1 VLKYSRN
8 LTLDIFDYSGRK
20 LGNLYDNTLSVSG
33 QAYDVF
39 VITQRNGWK
48 ELSFS
53 LPGKVKNE
61 EGKDVDN
68 FRLDY
73 LKSDYKIRAIDDFGT
88 DWFIVSEHRIRHS
101 SDKRLYEV
109 TAGHVSQLL
118 KYKNLDLEFSDEEGN
133 NVGTAAEFL
142 DTILEGTGW
151 TVGNVYV
158 FREEHGEAVNGVM
171 PEKRR
176 SLKAAAKTGAFKLI
190 TAMCDLFDAKAVYNG
205 DTLTVDI
212 LPMNP
217 FSVDEYTGLPMVA
230 TQNGTKMSL
239 YSMGQSDQPR
249 VIELHYGQNVRNVS
263 RTLNTEN
270 IVTKLNSY
278 GSYGDTT
285 SNYCGINIAEHT
297 VYHWIAKS
305 NIAQGTTVT
314 FTVNNPDLMRFQFTV
329 QQGASISAG
338 DKLTFDLLDP
348 ASMMYIWNER
358 TKHAYPVHKG
368 AEGVSMETVCNDP
381 TTETKKNSV
390 HYLMDFT
397 YYDTIGLF
405 SDEMLQA
412 LASFQQNSAAYY
424 QAAEEAAAQAA
435 DAYGRL
441 SEVIATV
448 DYCKLAVSSVSRG
461 ANSEIVL
468 VLNTNDYPDG
478 VIWRSDF
485 DSREREYFS
494 WNCANALKDDG
505 KPTNP
510 NASVIYM
517 IGRSTPTKWVKAYLK
532 SIDNIAVWEQ
542 GRSYAVGNMIVYY
555 GSFYRCTTAV
565 EGGTDAPFDSSKWT
579 LVPFNE
585 IHPKRLTLWTTDLPN
600 DANVEYFLLGTD
612 SAGGDLGAYE
622 SFDDAAKQSI
632 AETSARATV
641 QHKVYYTSG
650 AMPVLP
656 TLIRDYAWWWNYTTK
671 RMYFCWTGG
680 TFMDRNA
687 TVSSWAPV
695 IITGGT
701 EPPYASNSYYYDW
714 KSGLVYYSKD
724 GAWVQLKTVEETRIG
739 SMFGTVYKNCLD
751 RDSYR
756 EGLYETYTYTHSG
769 ADLPVG
775 NYYFD
780 LDDSRFYAFSTSK
793 PLDDGE
799 SLKLDRINNTL
810 AIHDSTGEVVP
821 NGYQLKQ
828 AYSFNGVGYHSPN
841 IVMDASFME
850 GWINDDGGNVTTAAT
865 LWGRG
870 EQYTNPNAKYYRTGN
885 LRAYELLQYSVSANA
900 PSCIDKVLFYDGKNQ
915 FIGATA
921 LVAGGT
927 FTTPK
932 STKYIRLR
940 TRDMS
945 QSQYANQA
953 YILALSSIREAMSL
967 VKDLLADGNLSNDY
981 SSDSRNAV
989 LHSLLQDIVGKCG
1002 LNVSATN
1009 TNWAAVISAAK
1020 TKINAFN
1027 IHYVRYND
1035 AIIISEET
1043 YLPLNCVGGGDL
1055 ISLPGLVGR
1064 FRQYSDNYYETYR
1077 GALLDAQEA
1086 IKQQLNDFKEAMGDL
1101 YREGT
1106 LNDSNYV
1113 EGDESR
1119 LYADTIDSIMEVS
1132 RPKASYEVDFLDQ
1145 YNSQK
1150 DMEYG
1155 VREDT
1160 EIQWPD
1166 LDIRD
1171 MIHLVDPSIA
1181 VNEWAYIDKLAKCY
1195 DDPRKTKI
1203 DINTELSLL
1212 SQKSF
1217 SDVLENIANV
1227 ASKLNAK
1234 ESKYDKAVTAG
1245 ANGSVA
1251 AGRLAGVLEANKV
1264 LITGTRSN
1272 WSTTPEGNVIFEAAD
1287 GSSAMMLT
1295 GAGFAVARNKD
1306 EWGDWN
1312 WVSYGTGEG
1321 FSADQIVTGY
1331 LSAERIEA
1339 GSITADRMANG
1350 FGAEINLD
1358 GNAVQ
1363 IKAAE
1368 IEQAVVGTDGTL
1380 SQMVVKDGSIVAKI
1394 GKTIKDTYDEYTTV
1408 TSGQTP
1414 TTQSVWST
1422 TKPLGATGV
1431 DVYHRVRIIYEN
1443 DDEKFEPSATGELDR
1458 TENII
1463 SGAIPVPYV
1472 NSSGIRIEDGTLTVE
1487 STGTIDM
1494 LANSTIWIGTHN
1506 NNNSITMNNEGISF
1520 GSDADISISGADE
1533 VNIEGGELNFTSGS
1547 TINVES
1553 QSGLNVASGGSIIIA
1568 STGTF
1573 TLDSTNLKV
1582 NADGAGTVFIKGEVQ
1597 ALSGQIAG
1605 WKIKGN
1611 KLYSGSGDAP
1621 GESASTTY
1629 VGLNADPGNGT
1640 NYAIWAGNTVAANAP
1655 FSVTMA
1661 GFLKAKSGTIGGWS
1675 INEHTLTSTASGSV
1689 AGLGDSTQSYAF
1701 WAGQTNGGTPVY
1713 YVTHAGFLHAENA
1726 NIKGSIYTGYKSSFS
1741 SANAGVYLGSEGISC
1756 GANSPF
1762 KVTNAG
1768 VLTATSGTIGGWTI
1782 GAHALTSNSGKTGM
1796 HDNADSYAYAFWA
1809 GNATPS
1815 SAGFSVT
1822 HAGVLSAT
1830 GATISGTLTST
1841 SGSIGDFTISG
1852 GCLYTNNKSSISTD
1866 VAGVFI
1872 GSTGIALGKNNV
1884 FKVTNAGAVTMSN
1897 CTITGG
1903 SITIKDGTTEKFKV
1917 TSAGAA
1923 TMANCT
1929 ITGGSIT
1936 IKDGTT
1942 EKFKVTSAGAAT
1954 MANCTITGGSITI
1967 KNSSNKTT
1975 FSVSTAGYLTSVS
1988 GSIGGW
1994 AIGDHTLTS
2003 NNGKTGIRDNADSNE
2018 YAFWAGNATPSSAN
2032 FYVKHDG
2039 TLYAKTG
2046 TFKGSLNG
2054 ANITGA
2060 TGTFTGGLTGASGT
2074 FGGVT
2079 LNSNGLSSTHFSIDG
2094 SGNATFNGTING
2106 GSINIGNGN
2115 FVVNGSGEVTA
2126 KSITLKGEIQS
2137 GTYGTLEGWT
2147 FKKEFGYMY
2156 SGSGS
2161 TTFCLVGNGSATDTQ
2176 MGQVGARN
2184 GLQKTAMWAG
2194 NASPPWYNSATFNLP
2209 NFAVLRDGTA
2219 YIKDLY
2225 VYNLYPHFVYSS
2237 DALGSVTRNGERNT
2251 FVKAQF
2257 AYFNGNTFGWSAN
2270 GTIPVSN

>member
-1 VLKYSRN
+1 MLKHSRN

-39 VITQRNGWK
+39 KTTLRNGWK

-53 LPGKVKNE
+53 LPGKVKNA
-61 EGKDVDN
+61 EGKDEDN

-73 LKSDYKIRAIDDFGT
+73 LKSDYRIRAIDDFGT
-88 DWFIVSEHRIRHS
+88 DWFIISEHRIRHS

-118 KYKNLDLEFSDEEGN
+118 KYKNLDLVFSDEEGN
-133 NVGTAAEFL
+133 NVGTAAELL

-151 TVGNVYV
+151 TAGNVYV

-176 SLKAAAKTGAFKLI
+176 SLIAPAKSGAFKLI
-190 TAMCDLFDAKAVYNG
+190 TSMCDLFDAKPVYNG
-205 DTLTVDI
+205 DERTVDI

-230 TQNGTKMSL
+230 TQNGTRLSL
-239 YSMGQSDQPR
+239 YRMDQSNQPR
-249 VIELHYGQNVRNVS
+249 VVELHYGQNVRNVS

-270 IVTKLNSY
+270 VITKLNSY

-297 VYHWIAKS
+297 VYHWTAAEDIPE
-305 NIAQGTTVT
+305 GTSVT
-314 FTVNNPDLMRFQFTV
+314 FTINNPDLERFYFTV
-329 QQGASISAG
+329 QDGAAIEAG
-338 DKLTFDLLDP
+338 DVLTFDLLDP
-348 ASMMYIWNER
+348 ASMMYIWNE
-358 TKHAYPVHKG
+358 TAKYAYPVHKG
-368 AEGVSMETVCNDP
+368 AGGLHMEDVCGEP
-381 TTETKKNSV
+381 TTETRKNSV

-405 SDEMLQA
+405 SNEMLQQ

-424 QAAEEAAAQAA
+424 QAAEEAAAEAA

-448 DYCKLAVSSVSRG
+448 DYCKLAVKNVSRDG
-461 ANSEIVL
+461 NNSIVL
-468 VLNTNDYPDG
+468 TLNTDDYPNG

-494 WNCANALKDDG
+494 WNCANELKDDG

-517 IGRSTPTKWVKAYLK
+517 IGRSEPTKWVKAYLK
-532 SIDNIAVWEQ
+532 SIDDIATWRQ
-542 GRSYAVGNMIVYY
+542 GQAYTVGDMIVYY

-565 EGGTDAPFDSSKWT
+565 EGGTDAPFDSSKWA
-579 LVPFNE
+579 LVPFYE
-585 IHPKRLTLWTTDLPN
+585 IHPKKLTFWTEDLPN
-600 DANVEYFLLGTD
+600 DVNVEYFLLGTD

-641 QHKVYYTSG
+641 QHKVYYTNG
-650 AMPVLP
+650 VMPVLP
-656 TLIRDYAWWWNYTTK
+656 TLIRDYAWWWDYSEK
-671 RMYFCWTGG
+671 KMYFCWTGG

-687 TVSSWAPV
+687 TVSAWAPV
-695 IITGGT
+695 IITADE
-701 EPPYASNSYYYDW
+701 EPECTANSYYYNW
-714 KSGLVYYSKD
+714 KTGLVFYSKD

-769 ADLPVG
+769 ADLPIG

-780 LDDSRFYAFSTSK
+780 LEDSRYYAFSTTK
-793 PLDDGE
+793 ALNDE
-799 SLKLDRINNTL
+799 NSLKLDRINNTL
-810 AIHDSTGEVVP
+810 SIQDSEGEVVP

-828 AYSFNGVGYHSPN
+828 AYSFTNVGYHSPN
-841 IVMDASFME
+841 LIMDATFSE
-850 GWINDDGGNVTTAAT
+850 GWLNDEGGNVTTAAT
-865 LWGRG
+865 LWDRG

-885 LRAYELLQYSVSANA
+885 MRAYELLEYSVSSGL
-900 PSCIDKVLFYDGKNQ
+900 PSCIDAALFYDGKNQ
-915 FIGATA
+915 FIGLTT
-921 LVAGGT
+921 LTAGGT

-940 TRDMS
+940 TKDMT
-945 QSQYANQA
+945 QYPSEQ
-953 YILALSSIREAMSL
+953 YILALYDIREAMSL
-967 VKDLLADGNLSNDY
+967 VKDLLADENLRDVPEVLFNY
-981 SSDSRNAV
+981 ETPDSRND
-989 LHSLLQDIVGKCG
+989 LLNSLLANIADKCG
-1002 LNVSATN
+1002 LDLSTAN
-1009 TNWAAVISAAK
+1009 TNWANVINAAK
-1020 TKINAFN
+1020 DKIGAFD
-1027 IHYVRYND
+1027 IHYVRYED
-1035 AIIISEET
+1035 AIIVNEET
-1043 YLPLNCVGGGDL
+1043 YLPLSCVGGGDL
-1055 ISLPGLVGR
+1055 ISLPGLVAR
-1064 FRQYSDNYYETYR
+1064 FRDYSDDYYETYR
-1077 GALLDAQEA
+1077 GALLEAQEA

-1113 EGDESR
+1113 EGDEDR
-1119 LYADTIDSIMEVS
+1119 LYADTIDSVREVS
-1132 RPKASYEVDFLDQ
+1132 RPKATYEVDFLDL

-1150 DMEYG
+1150 DMEYS

-1181 VNEWAYIDKLAKCY
+1181 VNEWAYIDKLNKCY
-1195 DDPRKTKI
+1195 DAPWKTTI
-1203 DINTELSLL
+1203 DINTDLSLL

-1217 SDVLENIANV
+1217 TDVLENIANV
-1227 ASKLNAK
+1227 ASKMNAK

-1245 ANGSVA
+1245 ANGSIA
-1251 AGRLAGVLEANKV
+1251 AGRLSGILEANKV

-1272 WSTTPEGNVIFEAAD
+1272 WFTTPEGNVIFEAAD
-1287 GSSAMMLT
+1287 GSSAMMIT

-1368 IEQAVVGTDGTL
+1368 IEQAVVGESGSLT
-1380 SQMVVKDGSIVAKI
+1380 QMVIKDGSIVAKI
-1394 GKTIKDTYDEYTTV
+1394 GKTIKDTYEEYTTV
-1408 TSGQTP
+1408 ASGQTP
-1414 TTQSVWST
+1414 TSDSVWT
-1422 TKPLGATGV
+1422 TTRPTAGTGQV
-1431 DVYHRVRIIYEN
+1431 VYRRVRIVYEN
-1443 DDEKFEPSATGELDR
+1443 DNEKFEPSATGEPDR
-1458 TENII
+1458 TEGII
-1463 SGAIPVPYV
+1463 SGAVAVPYV
-1472 NSSGIRIEDGTLTVE
+1472 NSNGITIEDGTLTVE

-1506 NNNSITMNNEGISF
+1506 NNNSITMNNEGIAF
-1520 GSDADISISGADE
+1520 GTDADIYITGADE

-1547 TINVES
+1547 TINVNS
-1553 QSGLNVASGGSIIIA
+1553 QSDVNIASGGSINIA

-1573 TLDSTNLKV
+1573 TLDSENLQV
-1582 NADGAGTVFIKGEVQ
+1582 NTDGNGTVSIKGQVE
-1597 ALSGQIAG
+1597 AITGKIAG
-1605 WKIKGN
+1605 WNIKGN
-1611 KLYSGSGDAP
+1611 KLYSGTGDGP
-1621 GESASTTY
+1621 GESPSTTY
-1629 VGLNADPGNGT
+1629 VGLNADPGNGD
-1640 NYAIWAGNTVAANAP
+1640 NYAIWAGNTVPANAP

-1661 GFLKAKSGTIGGWS
+1661 GYLKASSGTIGGWD
-1675 INEHTLTSTASGSV
+1675 IYEHSLTSTENGIV
-1689 AGLGDSTQSYAF
+1689 TGLGDSTQTYAF
-1701 WAGQTNGGTPVY
+1701 WAGQSNGGTPIFSVDHSGLLY
-1713 YVTHAGFLHAENA
+1713 AENA
-1726 NIKGSIYTGYKSSFS
+1726 NIKGSIYTGNKNSF
-1741 SANAGVYLGSEGISC
+1741 NNTGAGVYLGPEGIAC
-1756 GANSPF
+1756 GENSPF

-1768 VLTATSGTIGGWTI
+1768 VLTASSGTIGGWTI
-1782 GAHALTSNSGKTGM
+1782 GAHALTSNNGKTGM

-1809 GNATPS
+1809 GNATPA

-1822 HAGVLSAT
+1822 HAGVLHAT
-1830 GATISGTLTST
+1830 GATISGDITAT
-1841 SGSIGDFTISG
+1841 SGSFSGTVTATQGAIGDFTLKNGS
-1852 GCLYTNNKSSISTD
+1852 LYTNNKSTISTD
-1866 VAGVFI
+1866 VAGVYI
-1872 GSTGIALGKNNV
+1872 GSDGIALGKNNV

-1897 CTITGG
+1897 ATINGG
-1903 SITIKDGTTEKFKV
+1903 SITIYKNGVVNFQV
-1917 TSAGAA
+1917 TSTGVL
-1923 TMANCT
+1923 TAN
-1929 ITGGSIT
+1929 
-1936 IKDGTT
+1936 
-1942 EKFKVTSAGAAT
+1942 E
-1954 MANCTITGGSITI
+1954 
-1967 KNSSNKTT
+1967 
-1975 FSVSTAGYLTSVS
+1975 
-1988 GSIGGW
+1988 
-1994 AIGDHTLTS
+1994 
-2003 NNGKTGIRDNADSNE
+2003 
-2018 YAFWAGNATPSSAN
+2018 
-2032 FYVKHDG
+2032 
-2039 TLYAKTG
+2039 G

-2060 TGTFTGGLTGASGT
+2060 TGTFSGTLGATTVSAINISATQITSGTIASSRIDSDSISACNINASKITSGTMSADRISGGSISANLITSGTLSADRISGGSLTG
-2074 FGGVT
+2074 
-2079 LNSNGLSSTHFSIDG
+2079 ST
-2094 SGNATFNGTING
+2094 
-2106 GSINIGNGN
+2106 INIGNGN
-2115 FVVNGSGEVTA
+2115 FVVDSNGNVTA
-2126 KSITLKGEIQS
+2126 KSITLKGQIQEGS
-2137 GTYGTLEGWT
+2137 YGSLQGWKFDAST
-2147 FKKEFGYMY
+2147 GYMY

-2161 TTFCLVGNGSATDTQ
+2161 TMFCLCGNPTNTSSFTVNSITFD
-2176 MGQVGARN
+2176 N
-2184 GLQKTAMWAG
+2184 GISKAAMWAG
-2194 NASPPWYNSATFNLP
+2194 RGHPVGKNTSSKKSYLAPFLVMRNGDVFIKNLYVENLNAHYNLKTKGGIESETWNTGVVTWDGDSLGFNSAYTMQ
-2209 NFAVLRDGTA
+2209 
-2219 YIKDLY
+2219 
-2225 VYNLYPHFVYSS
+2225 
-2237 DALGSVTRNGERNT
+2237 SVG
-2251 FVKAQF
+2251 
-2257 AYFNGNTFGWSAN
+2257 
-2270 GTIPVSN
+2270 

>member
-1 VLKYSRN
+1 MLKHSRN

-39 VITQRNGWK
+39 VTTERNGWK

-53 LPGKVKNE
+53 LPGKVKNADGE
-61 EGKDVDN
+61 DEDN

-73 LKSDYKIRAIDDFGT
+73 LKSDYRIRAIDDFGT
-88 DWFIVSEHRIRHS
+88 DWFIVSEHKIRHS
-101 SDKRLYEV
+101 SDKKLYDV

-133 NVGTAAEFL
+133 NVGTAAELL

-151 TVGNVYV
+151 TAGNVYI
-158 FREEHGEAVNGVM
+158 FREEHGEPVNGVM

-176 SLKAAAKTGAFKLI
+176 SLKASSKTGAFKLI
-190 TAMCDLFDAKAVYNG
+190 TSMCDLFDAKAVFNG
-205 DTLTVDI
+205 DERTVDI

-217 FSVDEYTGLPMVA
+217 FSVDEYTGLPLVA
-230 TQNGTKMSL
+230 MQNGTRLSL
-239 YSMGQSDQPR
+239 YNMDQNNQPR
-249 VIELHYGQNVRNVS
+249 VIELHYGQNVSNVS
-263 RTLNTEN
+263 RTLNTES

-297 VYHWIAKS
+297 VYHWTAS
-305 NIAQGTTVT
+305 TDIAQGTTVT
-314 FTVNNPDLMRFQFTV
+314 FTVNNPDLTRFQYTV
-329 QQGASISAG
+329 QPGASIRSG
-338 DKLTFDLLDP
+338 DILTFDLLDP

-358 TKHAYPVHKG
+358 TKYAYPVHKG
-368 AEGVSMETVCNDP
+368 AEGTSIGNVCTGP

-405 SDEMLQA
+405 SNEMLQA

-448 DYCKLAVSSVSRG
+448 DYCKLAVSSVSRDG
-461 ANSEIVL
+461 SNRVVL
-468 VLNTNDYPDG
+468 TLNTNSYPDG

-485 DSREREYFS
+485 DSTEREYFS
-494 WNCANALKDDG
+494 WNCANSLKDDG

-532 SIDNIAVWEQ
+532 SIDNISVWEE
-542 GRSYAVGNMIVYY
+542 GRPYSVGSLVVYY

-565 EGGTDAPFDSSKWT
+565 EGIADAPFDSSKWT
-579 LVPFNE
+579 LVPFYD
-585 IHPKRLTLWTTDLPN
+585 IHPKKLTLWTEDLPN
-600 DANVEYFLLGTD
+600 DANIEYFLLGTD

-656 TLIRDYAWWWNYTTK
+656 ALIRDYAWWWNYSTK
-671 RMYFCWTGG
+671 KLYFCWTGD
-680 TFMDRNA
+680 TFTDRNA

-695 IITGGT
+695 IITADA
-701 EPPYASNSYYYDW
+701 EPAYAANSYYYDW
-714 KSGLVYYSKD
+714 KNGLVYYAKD

-769 ADLPVG
+769 SDLPVG

-780 LDDSRFYAFSTSK
+780 LDDSRYYAFSTNR
-793 PLDDGE
+793 PMNAGE

-810 AIHDSTGEVVP
+810 AIYDSAGEVVP

-828 AYSFNGVGYHSPN
+828 AYSFNAVGYHSPN
-841 IVMDASFME
+841 LVMDASFME
-850 GWINDDGGNVTTAAT
+850 GWINDEGGNVTTAAT
-865 LWGRG
+865 LWDRG

-885 LRAYELLQYSVSANA
+885 LRAYELLQYSVSSNA
-900 PSCIDKVLFYDGKNQ
+900 PSCIDKVLFYDSKNQ
-915 FIGATA
+915 FISATA

-927 FTTPK
+927 FTTPR

-940 TRDMS
+940 TMDMS
-945 QSQYANQA
+945 QSQYANQR
-953 YILALSSIREAMSL
+953 YILALSSIREAQSL
-967 VKDLLADGNLSNDY
+967 VKDLLADGNLSNNY
-981 SSDSRNAV
+981 ISDSRNTV
-989 LHSLLQDIVGKCG
+989 LHSLLQDIVSKCG
-1002 LNVSATN
+1002 LSVSSAN
-1009 TNWAAVISAAK
+1009 TNWAAVINAAK
-1020 TKINAFN
+1020 TKIGAFN
-1027 IHYVRYND
+1027 IHYVRCND
-1035 AIIISEET
+1035 AIIVSEET
-1043 YLPLNCVGGGDL
+1043 YLPLNCTGGGDL

-1064 FRQYSDNYYETYR
+1064 FRQYSDDYYETYR

-1113 EGDESR
+1113 EGDEDK
-1119 LYADTIDSIMEVS
+1119 LYADTIDSIREVS
-1132 RPKASYEVDFLDQ
+1132 RPKAKYEVDFLDQ

-1217 SDVLENIANV
+1217 TDVLENIANV
-1227 ASKLNAK
+1227 ASRLNTK
-1234 ESKYDKAVTAG
+1234 ETKYDKAVTAG

-1272 WSTTPEGNVIFEAAD
+1272 WYTTPEGNMIFEAAD

-1295 GAGFAVARNKD
+1295 GSGFAVARNKD
-1306 EWGDWN
+1306 QWGDWN

-1321 FSADQIVTGY
+1321 FSADQIVTGF

-1339 GSITADRMANG
+1339 GTITADRMANG

-1380 SQMVVKDGSIVAKI
+1380 SQMMIKDGSIVAKI
-1394 GKTIKDTYDEYTTV
+1394 GKTIKDTYEEYTKV
-1408 TSGQTP
+1408 ASGQTP
-1414 TTQSVWST
+1414 TAQSTWST
-1422 TKPLGATGV
+1422 TKPTASAGQS
-1431 DVYHRVRIIYEN
+1431 VYRRVHIIYEN
-1443 DDEKFEPSATGELDR
+1443 DTEKYEPSATGMLDR

-1463 SGAIPVPYV
+1463 NGAIAVPYV
-1472 NSSGIRIEDGTLTVE
+1472 DSSGITIEDGTLTVE

-1506 NNNSITMNNEGISF
+1506 NNNSIAMNNSGMTI
-1520 GSDADISISGADE
+1520 GSNA
-1533 VNIEGGELNFTSGS
+1533 NITIVGGGKVTVSGGELDFTSGS
-1547 TINVES
+1547 TINMKS
-1553 QSGLNVASGGSIIIA
+1553 NGGFNVSSGGKISIA

-1582 NADGAGTVFIKGEVQ
+1582 NTDGAGTVSIKGQVE
-1597 ALSGQIAG
+1597 ATSGKIAG
-1605 WKIKGN
+1605 WNIKGT
-1611 KLYSGSGDAP
+1611 KLYSGTGDGA

-1629 VGLNADPGNGT
+1629 VGLNAAPGSSSNI
-1640 NYAIWAGNTVAANAP
+1640 AIWAGNTVAANAP

-1661 GFLKAKSGTIGGWS
+1661 GYMKAKSGTIGGWD
-1675 INEHTLTSTASGSV
+1675 IGEHKLTSTSNNVVTGM
-1689 AGLGDSTQSYAF
+1689 GDSTQSYAF

-1713 YVTHAGFLHAENA
+1713 YVTHAGFFHAENA
-1726 NIKGSIYTGYKSSFS
+1726 NIKGSIYTGDKSSFS

-1782 GAHALTSNSGKTGM
+1782 GAHALTSNNGKAGI
-1796 HDNADSYAYAFWA
+1796 HDNADSYTYAFWA

-1815 SAGFSVT
+1815 SAGFYVT
-1822 HAGVLSAT
+1822 HAGVLNAT
-1830 GATISGTLTST
+1830 GATISGTITAT
-1841 SGSIGDFTISG
+1841 SGSFTGTVTATSGSFTGTITSTDGSIGGFTISSG
-1852 GCLYTNNKSSISTD
+1852 SLYTNNKNSISTD

-1884 FKVTNAGAVTMSN
+1884 FNVTNAGAVTMSN

-1903 SITIKDGTTEKFKV
+1903 SISIKEGTTETFKV
-1917 TSAGAA
+1917 TTTGSV
-1923 TMANCT
+1923 TMSKCT
-1929 ITGGSIT
+1929 ITGG
-1936 IKDGTT
+1936 
-1942 EKFKVTSAGAAT
+1942 T
-1954 MANCTITGGSITI
+1954 MTI
-1967 KNSSNKTT
+1967 KNSNNKTT
-1975 FSVSTAGYLTSVS
+1975 FSVTNAGYLTSVS
-1988 GSIGGW
+1988 GNIGGW
-1994 AIGDHTLTS
+1994 EIGDHSLTS
-2003 NNGKTGIRDNADSNE
+2003 NNGKTGMQDNANSNE

-2054 ANITGA
+2054 ATITGA
-2060 TGTFTGGLTGASGT
+2060 TGTFTGSLTGASGA

-2126 KSITLKGEIQS
+2126 RSLTIT
-2137 GTYGTLEGWT
+2137 GTVGIVTGTTATLEGWKFQSST
-2147 FKKEFGYMY
+2147 GYMY
-2156 SGSGS
+2156 SGSS
-2161 TTFCLVGNGSATDTQ
+2161 KTTFCLCGNPTDTEVNGSTVALSKTAAWSGSKYPSKFATSAGGVVTAS
-2176 MGQVGARN
+2176 GLAPFILLRN
-2184 GLQKTAMWAG
+2184 GDMFVK
-2194 NASPPWYNSATFNLP
+2194 NL
-2209 NFAVLRDGTA
+2209 FVE
-2219 YIKDLY
+2219 K
-2225 VYNLYPHFVYSS
+2225 LYPHYIYSMANMTS
-2237 DALGSVTRNGERNT
+2237 TPTSTTHMRGTPYYNNT
-2251 FVKAQF
+2251 TF
-2257 AYFNGNTFGWSAN
+2257 AFGDVNT
-2270 GTIPVSN
+2270 VSMDDV

>member
-1 VLKYSRN
+1 MLKHSRN
-8 LTLDIFDYSGRK
+8 LTLDIFDYNGNK

-33 QAYDVF
+33 QGYDVF
-39 VITQRNGWK
+39 VTTQRNGWK

-53 LPGKVKNE
+53 LPGKVKNA
-61 EGKDVDN
+61 EGEDEDN

-73 LKSDYKIRAIDDFGT
+73 LKSDYRIRSIDDFGT
-88 DWFIVSEHRIRHS
+88 DWFIVSEHRIRHT
-101 SDKRLYEV
+101 SDKKLYEI

-133 NVGTAAEFL
+133 NVGNAAELL
-142 DTILEGTGW
+142 DAILEGTGW
-151 TVGNVYV
+151 TAGNVYI
-158 FREEHGEAVNGVM
+158 FREEHGEPVNGVM

-176 SLKAAAKTGAFKLI
+176 SLKAPAKTGAFKLI
-190 TAMCDLFDAKAVYNG
+190 TSMCELFDAKPVFNG
-205 DTLTVDI
+205 DERTVDI

-217 FSVDEYTGLPMVA
+217 FSVDDYSGLPMVA
-230 TQNGTKMSL
+230 TQDGTKLSL
-239 YSMGQSDQPR
+239 YRMDQSNQPR

-263 RTLNTEN
+263 RTLNTES

-278 GSYGDTT
+278 GSFGDTT

-297 VYHWIAKS
+297 VYHWTAVNDIAG
-305 NIAQGTTVT
+305 GTTVT
-314 FTVNNPDLMRFQFTV
+314 FVVNNPDPMRFEFV
-329 QQGASISAG
+329 VNDNVAVEAG
-338 DKLTFDLLDP
+338 DVLTFDMLDP
-348 ASMMYIWNER
+348 ASMMYIWNE
-358 TKHAYPVHKG
+358 TAQYAYPVHKG
-368 AEGVSMETVCNDP
+368 ANGLHMEDLCGDP
-381 TTETKKNSV
+381 TTETRKNSV

-405 SDEMLQA
+405 SDDMLQH
-412 LASFQQNSAAYY
+412 LASFQQSSAALY
-424 QAAEEAAAQAA
+424 QAAEEAAAEAA

-448 DYCKLAVSSVSRG
+448 DYCKLAVNNVSRD
-461 ANSEIVL
+461 ANNSVIL
-468 VLNTNDYPDG
+468 TLNTTDYPDG

-532 SIDNIAVWEQ
+532 SIDNINVWEQ
-542 GRSYAVGNMIVYY
+542 GAAYTVGDIVVYY

-579 LVPFNE
+579 LVPFYE
-585 IHPKRLTLWTTDLPN
+585 IHPKRLTLWTEELP
-600 DANVEYFLLGTD
+600 DDVSIEYFLLGTD

-656 TLIRDYAWWWNYTTK
+656 SLIRDYAWWWDYTAK
-671 RMYFCWTGG
+671 QLYFCWTAG
-680 TFMDRNA
+680 TFMDRNS
-687 TVSSWAPV
+687 TVSAWAPV
-695 IITGGT
+695 IITADT
-701 EPPYASNSYYYDW
+701 EPAYAANSYYYDW
-714 KSGLVYYSKD
+714 KQGLVYYAKD

-769 ADLPVG
+769 ADLPIG

-780 LDDSRFYAFSTSK
+780 LGDSRYYAFSTTK
-793 PLDDGE
+793 TLHAGD

-810 AIHDSTGEVVP
+810 SIHDNTGEVVP

-828 AYSFNGVGYHSPN
+828 AYSFNGVSYHSPN
-841 IVMDASFME
+841 LIMDASFAE

-865 LWGRG
+865 LWDRG

-885 LRAYELLQYSVSANA
+885 LRAYELLEYNVSQNA
-900 PSCIDKVLFYDGKNQ
+900 PSCIDKVFFYDGKNQ
-915 FIGATA
+915 FIGSTA
-921 LVAGGT
+921 LIAGGS

-940 TRDMS
+940 TGDMT
-945 QSQYANQA
+945 QCPNEKYL
-953 YILALSSIREAMSL
+953 LALYNIREAMSL
-967 VKDLLADGNLSNDY
+967 VKDLLADENLRNVPEVLLNY
-981 SSDSRNAV
+981 ETPDSRNT
-989 LHSLLQDIVGKCG
+989 LLDSLLTDIVDKCG
-1002 LNVSATN
+1002 LNTTVSN
-1009 TNWAAVISAAK
+1009 TNWATIINAAK
-1020 TKINAFN
+1020 TVISKFD
-1027 IHYVRYND
+1027 IHYVRSND
-1035 AIIISEET
+1035 AIIASEET
-1043 YLPLNCVGGGDL
+1043 YLPLACVGGGDL
-1055 ISLPGLVGR
+1055 ISLPGLVAK
-1064 FRQYSDNYYETYR
+1064 FRQYSDDYYDTYR
-1077 GALLDAQEA
+1077 GALLTAQEA

-1113 EGDESR
+1113 EGDEQR
-1119 LYADTIDSIMEVS
+1119 LYADTIDSIREVS
-1132 RPKASYEVDFLDQ
+1132 RPNANYEVDFLDQ
-1145 YNSQK
+1145 YHSQQ

-1160 EIQWPD
+1160 EIEWPD
-1166 LDIRD
+1166 LNIRD

-1181 VNEWAYIDKLAKCY
+1181 VNEWAYIDKLTKCY
-1195 DDPRKTKI
+1195 DAPWKTKI

-1212 SQKSF
+1212 SQRSF
-1217 SDVLENIANV
+1217 TDVLENIANV

-1234 ESKYDKAVTAG
+1234 ESKYDKAITAG
-1245 ANGSVA
+1245 ANGSLA

-1272 WSTTPEGNVIFEAAD
+1272 WTTTPEGNIIFEAAD

-1368 IEQAVVGTDGTL
+1368 IEQAVVGESGTL
-1380 SQMVVKDGSIVAKI
+1380 SQMVIKDGSIVAKI
-1394 GKTIKDTYDEYTTV
+1394 GRTIKDTYEEYTTV
-1408 TSGQTP
+1408 SIGQTP
-1414 TTQSVWST
+1414 TAQSVWST
-1422 TKPLGATGV
+1422 TRPTAGTGQA
-1431 DVYHRVRIIYEN
+1431 VYRRVHIIYEN
-1443 DDEKFEPSATGELDR
+1443 DDEKFEPNATGELDR

-1463 SGAIPVPYV
+1463 SGAIAVPYV
-1472 NSSGIRIEDGTLTVE
+1472 NSSGITIENGTLTVE

-1494 LANSTIWIGTHN
+1494 LANSTVWIGTHN
-1506 NNNSITMNNEGISF
+1506 NNNSITMNNSGMTI
-1520 GSDADISISGADE
+1520 GSNANITIVGGGE
-1533 VNIEGGELNFTSGS
+1533 VNVQGGELNFSSGSEINIGSQTDLNVTSGGE
-1547 TINVES
+1547 IN
-1553 QSGLNVASGGSIIIA
+1553 IA

-1573 TLDSTNLKV
+1573 TLDSTNIKV
-1582 NADGAGTVFIKGEVQ
+1582 NADGQGTVYVKGELQ
-1597 ALSGQIAG
+1597 GLSGKIAG
-1605 WKIKGN
+1605 WNIKGN
-1611 KLYSGSGDAP
+1611 KLYSGTGDGP

-1629 VGLNADPGNGT
+1629 VGLNADPGNGS

-1661 GFLKAKSGTIGGWS
+1661 GYMKASSGTIGGWT
-1675 INEHTLTSTASGSV
+1675 INEHSLTSNSGDT
-1689 AGLGDSTQSYAF
+1689 GMGDSTLTNAF
-1701 WAGQTNGGTPVY
+1701 WAGKVNNAIQF
-1713 YVTHAGFLHAENA
+1713 YVTHAGYLYAKNA
-1726 NIKGSIYTGYKSSFS
+1726 HIEGEITATSGTFTGTVNASGGAIGVFTINNALYTNNKSTLVS
-1741 SANAGVYLGSEGISC
+1741 NLDGVYLGSDGISL
-1756 GANSPF
+1756 GKNNTF

-1768 VLTATSGTIGGWTI
+1768 ALSSQSGTIGGWTI
-1782 GAHALTSNSGKTGM
+1782 GAHSLTSNSGMTGM
-1796 HDNADSYAYAFWA
+1796 KDSADSNTYAFWA
-1809 GNATPS
+1809 GHATPS
-1815 SAGFSVT
+1815 SANFYVT
-1822 HAGVLSAT
+1822 HAGHLHAADAGIKGSIYTGSKSAYNNANAGIYLGSEGIYCGA
-1830 GATISGTLTST
+1830 GATPP
-1841 SGSIGDFTISG
+1841 F
-1852 GCLYTNNKSSISTD
+1852 Y
-1866 VAGVFI
+1866 
-1872 GSTGIALGKNNV
+1872 
-1884 FKVTNAGAVTMSN
+1884 VTNAGAVTMSS
-1897 CTITGG
+1897 CTISGG
-1903 SITIKDGTTEKFKV
+1903 TITIKDGNTTK
-1917 TSAGAA
+1917 
-1923 TMANCT
+1923 
-1929 ITGGSIT
+1929 
-1936 IKDGTT
+1936 
-1942 EKFKVTSAGAAT
+1942 
-1954 MANCTITGGSITI
+1954 
-1967 KNSSNKTT
+1967 
-1975 FSVSTAGYLTSVS
+1975 FSVSNKGYLTSVS

-1994 AIGDHTLTS
+1994 TISDHGITS
-2003 NNGKTGIRDNADSNE
+2003 NNGSTGIHDSASSYE
-2018 YAFWAGNATPSSAN
+2018 YAFWAGDSTPANAE

-2039 TLYAKTG
+2039 TLYAKKGTFSGSLSGATITGATG
-2046 TFKGSLNG
+2046 TFSGSLSG
-2054 ANITGA
+2054 ATITGA
-2060 TGTFTGGLTGASGT
+2060 TGTFTGSITGASGT

-2079 LNSNGLSSTHFSIDG
+2079 LNSNGLSSTQFSIDS

-2106 GSINIGNGN
+2106 GSINIGNGQ
-2115 FVVNGSGEVTA
+2115 FVVDGSGNVTA
-2126 KSITLKGEIQS
+2126 KSLTIT
-2137 GTYGTLEGWT
+2137 GTVGVVQGTTATLEGWK
-2147 FKKEFGYMY
+2147 FESQSGYMY

-2161 TTFCLVGNGSATDTQ
+2161 TTFCLCGNPSDKTVSGNTVALSKTSAWSGSKYPSKYATSSGGTVTA
-2176 MGQVGARN
+2176 GGLAPFVLLRN
-2184 GLQKTAMWAG
+2184 GDMYVK
-2194 NASPPWYNSATFNLP
+2194 NL
-2209 NFAVLRDGTA
+2209 
-2219 YIKDLY
+2219 YIE
-2225 VYNLYPHFVYSS
+2225 NLYPHYIYSS
-2237 DALGSVTRNGERNT
+2237 ATIGGTPTSSTFMRGKIYFNKNT
-2251 FVKAQF
+2251 FA
-2257 AYFNGNTFGWSAN
+2257 FGDVNSSSMDD
-2270 GTIPVSN
+2270 V